1 MAQVF
6 SGTVTVPAGGA
17 KEMFVY
23 TNTTQQNVRVVI
35 NYLAFTTGPF
45 TNNNNNIAITG
56 QPAPSGAYSSL
67 RYGVRSST
75 VTGGS
80 GSPFSGFL
88 TSAILTTISIMGKSV
103 TDSTSR
109 APTELYLSA
118 GQQFVIGGDGGTVT
132 YNLLILTEN

>member
-6 SGTVTVPAGGA
+6 SGTVTVPTGAA

-35 NYLAFTTGPF
+35 NYLAFTAGPINSG
-45 TNNNNNIAITG
+45 TNIAITG
-56 QPAPSGAYSSL
+56 QPAPAGVYSSL